1 MHSSTMPGHHS
12 RRWLAAGGPQDWSL
26 STAVFHS
33 CICACVCTGNT
44 KQNKTKTKYTHTY
57 PFHTVAGAKME
68 WLTKAQDE
76 CHSTDEAVVRTYV
89 QNRLV
94 QERGGLDYSALTLD
108 MLLFELYRNQ
118 PSTVLAQEEEEDDDG
133 EEEDR
138 IQEEKNTDALL
149 NELLQ
154 LTLRPAEEPT
164 VAMTEATIDRDP
176 PMYSSGDVQVF
187 GKAPLSTADWLKYAR
202 EWPRS
207 HVAGTGTPLR

>member
-1 MHSSTMPGHHS
+1 MCV
-12 RRWLAAGGPQDWSL
+12 R
-26 STAVFHS
+26 
-33 CICACVCTGNT
+33 ACVRET
-44 KQNKTKTKYTHTY
+44 QNKTKTKYTHTY

-118 PSTVLAQEEEEDDDG
+118 PSTVLAQEEEEEEEEEEAADDG
-133 EEEDR
+133 DEEDR
-138 IQEEKNTDALL
+138 IREEKNTDALL